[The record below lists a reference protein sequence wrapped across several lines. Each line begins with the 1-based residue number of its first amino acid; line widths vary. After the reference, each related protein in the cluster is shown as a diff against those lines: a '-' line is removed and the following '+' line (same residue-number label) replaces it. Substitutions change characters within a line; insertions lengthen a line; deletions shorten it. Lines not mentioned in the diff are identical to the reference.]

1 MSTRRFCPLFHT
13 LYVSLGQI
21 LDTKGT
27 RWRRSEVASM
37 CLGHLRACGSGEWLG
52 KGKGTGGRKAPPH
65 PPTNVDY
72 SHSDSCHL
80 RLGTSMTQPPPSP

>member
-37 CLGHLRACGSGEWLG
+37 CLGHQPGPPQGMWVRGMAG
-52 KGKGTGGRKAPPH
+52 KG
-65 PPTNVDY
+65 
-72 SHSDSCHL
+72 
-80 RLGTSMTQPPPSP
+80 